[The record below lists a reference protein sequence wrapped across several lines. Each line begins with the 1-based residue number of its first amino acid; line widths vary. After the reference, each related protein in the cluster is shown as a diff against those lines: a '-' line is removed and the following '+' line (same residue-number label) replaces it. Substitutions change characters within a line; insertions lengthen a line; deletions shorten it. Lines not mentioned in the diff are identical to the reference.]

1 MYMNFVHQ
9 ISILALSSQRFVLYG
24 KQNYEFY
31 TVCTSLT
38 VVLPPGRFSTVCLR
52 MPEISE
58 FSGKGL
64 HSPS

>member
-1 MYMNFVHQ
+1 MIFVYQ
-9 ISILALSSQRFVLYG
+9 ISLLALSSQCVVLYG

-31 TVCTSLT
+31 IVCTSLT

-58 FSGKGL
+58 FSGKRL
-64 HSPS
+64 YSPFD